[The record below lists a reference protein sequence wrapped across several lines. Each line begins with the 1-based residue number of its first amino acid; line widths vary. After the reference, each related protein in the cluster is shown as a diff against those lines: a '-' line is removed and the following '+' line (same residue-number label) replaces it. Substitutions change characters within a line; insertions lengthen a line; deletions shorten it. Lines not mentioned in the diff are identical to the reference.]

1 MYKLLKAGLFRLK
14 KEIIFWLFLFLG
26 FVIAIFVLLKAHLSG
41 NEMLLDKL
49 SNEFTLYIGFFIAI
63 IILAV
68 LDIFSPLFS
77 YVILKLFNFDKSK
90 KQIKNNPFYM
100 PLKAFF
106 RVTGIYVA
114 ILFVRP
120 TFELSDNF
128 MLMANKIYKVIV
140 TITIANSLANSM
152 TKKSRFIKAI
162 RDKSE
167 KEINDA
173 STKMM
178 IRLIR
183 VGIYI
188 VATFLVFYEI
198 GYDLSG
204 LITGLGLG
212 TVVLTLAAQDTVK
225 SLLGGFII
233 FADKPFKVGD
243 YIKVQNYQGTVE
255 DMTLRSTRIRQLD
268 DSILQI
274 PNSAIASS
282 SIENLSKMRRRR
294 YVLNLHIVEDT
305 KPEKIVELKQRIYED
320 LMKNENIIKDTIS
333 IYFTEIAESSF
344 RISIYFYFDVTDYNE
359 FLELKDGVNRNIVTI
374 LNKEKVS
381 LAYDTKTIEIKK

>member
-1 MYKLLKAGLFRLK
+1 MDKVI
-14 KEIIFWLFLFLG
+14 EIIKNLNAETTMDL
-26 FVIAIFVLLKAHLSG
+26 I
-41 NEMLLDKL
+41 
-49 SNEFTLYIGFFIAI
+49 IAI

-77 YVILKLFNFDKSK
+77 YVILKLFNIDKNK

-106 RVTGIYVA
+106 KVTGIYLA

-120 TFELSDNF
+120 TFDLSDEF
-128 MLMANKIYKVIV
+128 MLIANKIYKVIV

-162 RDKSE
+162 KDKSE

-178 IRLIR
+178 VRVIRTL
-183 VGIYI
+183 IYI

-243 YIKVQNYQGTVE
+243 YIKVQDYQGTVE

-274 PNSAIASS
+274 PNSVIASC
-282 SIENLSKMRRRR
+282 SIENVSKMRRRR
-294 YVLNLHIVEDT
+294 YVLDLDIVEDT
-305 KPEKIVELKQRIYED
+305 KPEKIVELKQKITED

-344 RISIYFYFDVTDYNE
+344 RISIIFYFDVTDYTE
-359 FLELKDGVNRNIVTI
+359 FLELKDGVNRNIITI

>member
-1 MYKLLKAGLFRLK
+1 MNTIL
-14 KEIIFWLFLFLG
+14 EIIKNLNAETTMDLI
-26 FVIAIFVLLKAHLSG
+26 IAIV
-41 NEMLLDKL
+41 
-49 SNEFTLYIGFFIAI
+49 
-63 IILAV
+63 ILAI

-77 YVILKLFNFDKSK
+77 YIILKLFNFDKSK
-90 KQIKNNPFYM
+90 KQIKNNPLYM

-106 RVTGIYVA
+106 KVTGIYLA
-114 ILFVRP
+114 ILFVKP
-120 TFELSDNF
+120 TFELTDDF
-128 MLMANKIYKVIV
+128 MNLVTKIYKVIV

-152 TKKSRFIKAI
+152 TKKSRFIRKI
-162 RDKSE
+162 RDKSD

-173 STKMM
+173 STRIM
-178 IRLIR
+178 IRLIKA
-183 VGIYI
+183 VIYI
-188 VATFLVFYEI
+188 VATFIVFYEI

-243 YIKVQNYQGTVE
+243 FIKVQDYQGTIE

-268 DSILQI
+268 DSIVQI
-274 PNSAIASS
+274 PNSVIAAS
-282 SIENLSKMRRRR
+282 SIENISKMRRRR
-294 YVLNLHIVEDT
+294 YVLDLDIVEDT
-305 KPEKIVELKQRIYED
+305 KIEKIEILKQKIFEY
-320 LMKNENIIKDTIS
+320 LMKNEYVIKDTIN

-344 RISIYFYFDVTDYNE
+344 KISAIFYFDVTDYMDY
-359 FLELKDGVNRNIVTI
+359 LKAKDSVNKDIVTI
-374 LNKEKVS
+374 LHNEKVS

>member
-1 MYKLLKAGLFRLK
+1 MEKTI
-14 KEIIFWLFLFLG
+14 EIIKNLN
-26 FVIAIFVLLKAHLSG
+26 A
-41 NEMLLDKL
+41 E
-49 SNEFTLYIGFFIAI
+49 TLMDLVIAI

-274 PNSAIASS
+274 PNSVIASA
-282 SIENLSKMRRRR
+282 SIENFSKMRRRR
-294 YVLNLHIVEDT
+294 YVLNLDIVEDT

>member
-1 MYKLLKAGLFRLK
+1 MEKQATK
-14 KEIIFWLFLFLG
+14 
-26 FVIAIFVLLKAHLSG
+26 SG
-41 NEMLLDKL
+41 MKD
-49 SNEFTLYIGFFIAI
+49 FISI
-63 IILAV
+63 IIYIAV
-68 LDIFSPLFS
+68 VLLFS

-233 FADKPFKVGD
+233 FADKPSKVGD

-333 IYFTEIAESSF
+333 IYFIEIAESSF

>member
-1 MYKLLKAGLFRLK
+1 MNSII
-14 KEIIFWLFLFLG
+14 EIIKNLNAETTMNL
-26 FVIAIFVLLKAHLSG
+26 I
-41 NEMLLDKL
+41 
-49 SNEFTLYIGFFIAI
+49 IAI

-77 YVILKLFNFDKSK
+77 YIILKLFNFDKTK
-90 KQIKNNPFYM
+90 KQIKNNPLYM
-100 PLKAFF
+100 PLKSFF
-106 RVTGIYVA
+106 KVTGIYLA
-114 ILFVRP
+114 ILFIRP
-120 TFELSDNF
+120 TFKLTDEFMNF
-128 MLMANKIYKVIV
+128 ATKIYKVLV

-162 RDKSE
+162 KDKSE

-173 STKMM
+173 STKMIVRG
-178 IRLIR
+178 IRTL
-183 VGIYI
+183 IYI
-188 VATFLVFYEI
+188 IATFMVFYEM

-233 FADKPFKVGD
+233 FTDKPFKIGD
-243 YIKVQNYQGTVE
+243 YIKVQTYQGTVE

-268 DSILQI
+268 DSIVQI
-274 PNSAIASS
+274 PNSVIASVAV
-282 SIENLSKMRRRR
+282 ENLSKIRRRR
-294 YVLNLHIVEDT
+294 YVLNLNIVEVT
-305 KPEKIVELKQRIYED
+305 KPEKIVTLKQKILEC

-333 IYFTEIAESSF
+333 IYFTEVTESSF
-344 RISIYFYFDVTDYNE
+344 KISIIFYFDVSDYIE
-359 FLELKDGVNRNIVTI
+359 FLELKDEVNREIITI
-374 LNKEKVS
+374 LNKEKIN

>member
-1 MYKLLKAGLFRLK
+1 MNTII
-14 KEIIFWLFLFLG
+14 EIIKNLNAETMVDL
-26 FVIAIFVLLKAHLSG
+26 VIAIA
-41 NEMLLDKL
+41 
-49 SNEFTLYIGFFIAI
+49 
-63 IILAV
+63 ILAV

-77 YVILKLFNFDKSK
+77 YLILKVFNLDKSK

-106 RVTGIYVA
+106 KVTGVYVA

-120 TFELSDNF
+120 TFELTDEF
-128 MLMANKIYKVIV
+128 MNLVTKIYKVIV

-152 TKKSRFIKAI
+152 TKKSRFIRAI

-173 STKMM
+173 SAKM
-178 IRLIR
+178 IIR
-183 VGIYI
+183 VIKVLIYV
-188 VATFLVFYEI
+188 VATFIVFYEI

-233 FADKPFKVGD
+233 LADKPFKVGD
-243 YIKVQNYQGTVE
+243 YVQVQGYEGTVE
-255 DMTLRSTRIRQLD
+255 DMTLRSTRIRQLN
-268 DSILQI
+268 DSIVQI
-274 PNSAIASS
+274 PNSVIASS
-282 SIENLSKMRRRR
+282 SVENISKMRRRR
-294 YVLNLHIVEDT
+294 YALNLDIVEDT
-305 KPEKIVELKQRIYED
+305 KPEKIALLKQRIFES

-344 RISIYFYFDVTDYNE
+344 KISIIFYFDVTDYME
-359 FLELKDGVNRNIVTI
+359 FLELKDGVNKEIVEI
-374 LNKEKVS
+374 LNREKIKI
-381 LAYDTKTIEIKK
+381 AYDTKTIEIKK

>member
-1 MYKLLKAGLFRLK
+1 MNTIL
-14 KEIIFWLFLFLG
+14 EIIKNL
-26 FVIAIFVLLKAHLSG
+26 
-41 NEMLLDKL
+41 NTE
-49 SNEFTLYIGFFIAI
+49 TLMDLIIAI

-77 YVILKLFNFDKSK
+77 YVILKLFNFGKSK

-173 STKMM
+173 STKIM

-188 VATFLVFYEI
+188 VATFLAFYEI

-274 PNSAIASS
+274 PNSTIASS

-294 YVLNLHIVEDT
+294 YVLNLDIVEDT
-305 KPEKIVELKQRIYED
+305 KTEKIVELKQRIFED

-344 RISIYFYFDVTDYNE
+344 RISIIFYFDVTDYNE

>member
-1 MYKLLKAGLFRLK
+1 MRREKKNWDNEKQFFFSYWDRFLK
-14 KEIIFWLFLFLG
+14 KKGGNMEKTIEIIKNLN
-26 FVIAIFVLLKAHLSG
+26 A
-41 NEMLLDKL
+41 E
-49 SNEFTLYIGFFIAI
+49 TLMDLVIAI

-268 DSILQI
+268 DSVLQI
-274 PNSAIASS
+274 PNSVIASA
-282 SIENLSKMRRRR
+282 SIENFSKMRRRR
-294 YVLNLHIVEDT
+294 YALNLDIVEDT

-333 IYFTEIAESSF
+333 IYFTEIVESSF

>member
-1 MYKLLKAGLFRLK
+1 MNTIL
-14 KEIIFWLFLFLG
+14 EIIKNL
-26 FVIAIFVLLKAHLSG
+26 
-41 NEMLLDKL
+41 NTE
-49 SNEFTLYIGFFIAI
+49 TLMDLIIAI

-68 LDIFSPLFS
+68 LDIFSPIFS
-77 YVILKLFNFDKSK
+77 YVILKLFNFGKSK

-173 STKMM
+173 STKIM

-188 VATFLVFYEI
+188 VATFLAFYEI

-274 PNSAIASS
+274 PNSTIASS

-294 YVLNLHIVEDT
+294 YVLNLDIVEDT
-305 KPEKIVELKQRIYED
+305 KTEKIVELKQRIFED

-344 RISIYFYFDVTDYNE
+344 RISIIFYFDVTDYNE

>member
-1 MYKLLKAGLFRLK
+1 MNTIL
-14 KEIIFWLFLFLG
+14 EIIKNLN
-26 FVIAIFVLLKAHLSG
+26 A
-41 NEMLLDKL
+41 E
-49 SNEFTLYIGFFIAI
+49 TLMDLIIAI

-77 YVILKLFNFDKSK
+77 YVILKLFNFNKSK

-268 DSILQI
+268 DSVLQI
-274 PNSAIASS
+274 PNSVIASA
-282 SIENLSKMRRRR
+282 SIENFSKMRRRR
-294 YVLNLHIVEDT
+294 YVLNLDIVEDT

-320 LMKNENIIKDTIS
+320 LMKNGNIIKDTIS

-344 RISIYFYFDVTDYNE
+344 RISVYFYFDVTDYNE

-374 LNKEKVS
+374 LNKEKVG
-381 LAYDTKTIEIKK
+381 LAYDTKTIVIKK

>member
-1 MYKLLKAGLFRLK
+1 MGPGLFCPSCSFGTGSFLCKDK
-14 KEIIFWLFLFLG
+14 KDPVPFGLAEEGNMEKTIEIIKNL
-26 FVIAIFVLLKAHLSG
+26 
-41 NEMLLDKL
+41 NTE
-49 SNEFTLYIGFFIAI
+49 TLIDLIIAI

-294 YVLNLHIVEDT
+294 YVLNLDIVEDT

>member
-1 MYKLLKAGLFRLK
+1 MNTIL
-14 KEIIFWLFLFLG
+14 EIIKNLN
-26 FVIAIFVLLKAHLSG
+26 A
-41 NEMLLDKL
+41 E
-49 SNEFTLYIGFFIAI
+49 TLMDLIIAI

-167 KEINDA
+167 KEINEA

-243 YIKVQNYQGTVE
+243 Y
-255 DMTLRSTRIRQLD
+255 RSTRIRQLD

-294 YVLNLHIVEDT
+294 YVLNLDIVEDT

-333 IYFTEIAESSF
+333 IYFKEIAESSF

>member
-1 MYKLLKAGLFRLK
+1 
-14 KEIIFWLFLFLG
+14 
-26 FVIAIFVLLKAHLSG
+26 
-41 NEMLLDKL
+41 
-49 SNEFTLYIGFFIAI
+49 
-63 IILAV
+63 
-68 LDIFSPLFS
+68 
-77 YVILKLFNFDKSK
+77 
-90 KQIKNNPFYM
+90 M

-233 FADKPFKVGD
+233 FAAKPFKVGD

-268 DSILQI
+268 DSVLQI
-274 PNSAIASS
+274 PNSVIASA
-282 SIENLSKMRRRR
+282 SIENFSKMRRRR
-294 YVLNLHIVEDT
+294 YVLNLDIVEDT

-320 LMKNENIIKDTIS
+320 LMKNGNIIKDTIS

-344 RISIYFYFDVTDYNE
+344 RISVYFYFDVTDYNE

-374 LNKEKVS
+374 LNKEKVG
-381 LAYDTKTIEIKK
+381 LAYDTKTIVIKK